1 MGWQALE
8 LPGADLALDPGWI
21 AGADASALF
30 TDLRAGVPWESHR
43 IRVYG
48 REFDPPRLSCWIGDP
63 QARYRYSGRW
73 FEPRPWTPG
82 LAALRDRLA
91 AELDVP
97 FNSVLANLYRTGRD
111 GMGWHRD
118 SEPEL
123 GDAPV
128 IASIS
133 LGAERRFRL
142 RPYAKHAVAG
152 AHPLSIDLP
161 HGSLLVMRGGTQ
173 RHYQHALPK
182 TGRAVGERINLT
194 FRRIDH
200 SSGNNS
206 SAITNASSRPS
217 RAG

>member
-1 MGWQALE
+1 MEWQAIE
-8 LPGADLALDPGWI
+8 LPGADLAFDPGWLS
-21 AGADASALF
+21 GDAATTLF
-30 TDLRAGVPWESHR
+30 RRLRDGVAWESHR

-63 QARYRYSGRW
+63 DARYRYSGQW
-73 FEPRPWTPG
+73 FEPRPWTPE

-91 AELDVP
+91 DELDVP
-97 FNSVLANLYRTGRD
+97 FNSVLANLYRAGRD

-118 SEPEL
+118 AEPEL

-133 LGAERRFRL
+133 LGAVRRFRL
-142 RPYAKHAVAG
+142 RPYTKHTVAD
-152 AHPLSIDLP
+152 ARAWSIDLP
-161 HGSLLVMRGGTQ
+161 HGSLLVMRGDTQ

-182 TGRAVGERINLT
+182 TARAVGERINLT

-200 SSGNNS
+200 ASGNNS